1 MNHQPYENWILLAAD
16 LDQEEQRELHL
27 HLKGCSH
34 CQTLY
39 QAIHQLDHLFK
50 TAPQP
55 SPEANFSARWL
66 ERIEKREKRRNRFI
80 LGITLA
86 VISLATL
93 ILLSVVGLEMR
104 SAVDTFPNILLQLV
118 TMIADWIVFLNQVSN
133 ILTPLVR
140 VGAKF
145 ISPLW
150 AFTIVLSL
158 GGVAAVWIIASMRSR
173 NMQKELNQ

>member
-1 MNHQPYENWILLAAD
+1 MNHQPYENWILLAAE

-34 CQTLY
+34 CQDLY
-39 QAIHQLDHLFK
+39 QAIHQLDHLFN
-50 TAPQP
+50 TVPQP

-66 ERIEKREKRRNRFI
+66 ERIEKREKRRNRSI

-86 VISLATL
+86 IISLATL
-93 ILLSVVGLEMR
+93 MLLSVVGLEMR
-104 SAVDTFPNILLQLV
+104 EAVDTFPNILLQLV

-158 GGVAAVWIIASMRSR
+158 GGVAAVWIIASVRSR
-173 NMQKELNQ
+173 NMRKELNQ